1 MIQVNLFSVRRVFIY
16 AGRNRFDE
24 NARVI
29 VKKMISIAA
38 LIALAAAIPAVAQS
52 EAKKVYQASHVN
64 PHAPKIDGLL
74 DDPVW
79 DKVAWEGG
87 FVQFRPVERESPA
100 EKTEFKIVYDDSS
113 LYVAV
118 RCWDSQA
125 DKIERRLSRR
135 DDIGGDSVEVTLDS
149 YFDHL
154 TGFAFAVN
162 AAGVKADS
170 IYSDSSNSNGPDY
183 SWDPIWDVETAV
195 DGKGWSAEMRIPFS
209 QIRFGNKDEQVW
221 GLQISRSLFR
231 KDETS
236 LWQFI
241 PRTAPGWVSFFGE
254 LHGLQ
259 GLKPPRQ
266 IELLPYTVAR
276 QQLFRPVPGNPFATG
291 SSRNLAGGL
300 DGKVGVTSDLTM
312 TFTINPDFGQ
322 VEADPS
328 VVNLTAFETYFSEKR
343 PFFIE
348 GRNIINFQIMGGD
361 GDFSSDNLFYSR
373 RIGRSPQFYPDTSA
387 QEFVDQPEATSI
399 LGAFKLTGKTKSGLS
414 IGVMETV
421 TARERA
427 RLFSDGMY
435 ADQTVEPLT
444 SYFAARLQQ
453 DFNRGGTTLG
463 AMLTATLRDPR
474 REATLDFLHDAAY
487 TGGLDFSHSWRN
499 KTYYF
504 SLKTV
509 FSSVMGTPEA
519 ILRTQESP
527 LRYFQRP
534 DAHHLRLDPGRTS
547 LTGHGG
553 TLSFGKGGGG
563 NIAFS
568 LGCTWRS
575 PGLELND
582 MGYLRQSD
590 VIMEWTWM
598 GYRITKPFSLFR
610 NVSFNLNQWQGW
622 NFGSEPIFSGGNI
635 NGGGQFKNYW
645 EVWFGIGRNGE
656 SLSASALRGGPSL
669 RQAAA
674 LNIWFDVESDSRKSV
689 RFYLNGGYYG
699 RDNGDSRE
707 IWVGAGSTIIPGPAF
722 QLSLS
727 PSFDQSYSALQYVST
742 QDVSGQTRYI
752 FGAIEQKTVALT
764 VRLSYCLTPELSIQF
779 YGMPFLSA
787 GRYDGFKHITDSRSR
802 DWGGRYHVYDSS
814 ELAWDEA
821 AGAYSV
827 TESATGLAY
836 AFDRP
841 DFNFVQFRSN
851 LVIRWEYIPG
861 STLYLVWSQGRTG
874 FEPRGDFSFGR
885 DVDNLFNI
893 HPHNVF
899 LVKFSYCFQL

>member
-1 MIQVNLFSVRRVFIY
+1 MKRIAFLTAMIALTAALPALGQT
-16 AGRNRFDE
+16 E
-24 NARVI
+24 
-29 VKKMISIAA
+29 VKKI
-38 LIALAAAIPAVAQS
+38 
-52 EAKKVYQASHVN
+52 YQASHVN
-64 PHAPKIDGLL
+64 PHAPKIDGRL
-74 DDPVW
+74 DEPVW

-87 FVQFRPVERESPA
+87 FVQFRPVERERPS
-100 EKTEFKIVYDDSS
+100 EKTEFKILFDDSN

-118 RCWDSQA
+118 RCWDTQA
-125 DKIERRLSRR
+125 GKIERRLSRR
-135 DDIGGDSVEVTLDS
+135 DEIEGDNVEVTLDS

-170 IYSDSSNSNGPDY
+170 ITSDSLNSNNPDY

-195 DGKGWSAEMRIPFS
+195 DGQGWTAEMRIPFS

-221 GLQISRSLFR
+221 GLQIARSLFR

-241 PRTAPGWVSFFGE
+241 PRTAPGWVNFFGE
-254 LHGLQ
+254 LHGLR

-266 IELLPYTVAR
+266 VELLPYTVAR

-300 DGKVGVTSDLTM
+300 DGKMGLTSDLTL
-312 TFTINPDFGQ
+312 TFTLNPDFGQ

-348 GRNIINFQIMGGD
+348 GRNIINFQITGGD

-373 RIGRSPQFYPDTSA
+373 RIGRSPQFYPEA
-387 QEFVDQPEATSI
+387 GPQGYVNQPEATSI
-399 LGAFKLTGKTKSGLS
+399 LGAFKLTGKTKGGLS
-414 IGVMETV
+414 IGVMEAV
-421 TARERA
+421 TAREKA

-435 ADQTVEPLT
+435 TDQAVEPLT
-444 SYFAARLQQ
+444 NYFAVRLQQ
-453 DFNRGGTTLG
+453 DFNRGSTTLG
-463 AMLTATLRDPR
+463 AMMTATHRDPR
-474 REATLDFLHDAAY
+474 REETLDFLHDAAF
-487 TGGLDFSHSWRN
+487 TGGLDISHSWKN
-499 KTYYF
+499 KAYYF

-509 FSSVMGTPEA
+509 FSSVAGTPQA
-519 ILRTQESP
+519 LLRTQQSP

-534 DAHHLRLDPGRTS
+534 DAGYVKLDPGRTS
-547 LTGHGG
+547 LAGHGG
-553 TLSFGKGGGG
+553 DLSFGKVGGG
-563 NIAFS
+563 NLMFG
-568 LGCTWRS
+568 LGYTWRS

-590 VIMEWTWM
+590 VMMEYAWM
-598 GYRITKPFSLFR
+598 SYQVTKPFSLFR
-610 NVSFNLNQWQGW
+610 NVSINLNQWQGW
-622 NFGSEPIFSGGNI
+622 DFGGEPIYSGGNI

-645 EVWFGIGRNGE
+645 GAWFGIGRNGQ
-656 SLSASALRGGPSL
+656 SLSANALRGGPSL
-669 RQAAA
+669 RQAGVWSSW
-674 LNIWFDVESDSRKSV
+674 ISVETDSRKKV
-689 RFYLNGGYYG
+689 RFFMSGSSSR
-699 RDNGDSRE
+699 RDNGDSWHFSAE
-707 IWVGAGSTIIPGPAF
+707 AGSTIVPSRAF

-727 PSFDQSYSALQYVST
+727 PGYEQRYNELQYVCT
-742 QDVSGQTRYI
+742 QDVSGQKRYI
-752 FGAIEQKTVALT
+752 FGAIDQKTLALT
-764 VRLSYCLTPELSIQF
+764 IRLSYCLTPELSIQF

-787 GRYDGFKHITDSRSR
+787 GRYDRFKHITDSRSR
-802 DWGGRYHVYDSS
+802 DWGRRYHLYESG

-821 AGAYSV
+821 AGGYSV
-827 TESATGLAY
+827 TEAATGLAY
-836 AFDRP
+836 GFGRP
-841 DFNFVQFRSN
+841 DFNFLQFRSN

-874 FEPRGDFSFGR
+874 FREDGEFSFGR

-893 HPHNVF
+893 HPYNVF